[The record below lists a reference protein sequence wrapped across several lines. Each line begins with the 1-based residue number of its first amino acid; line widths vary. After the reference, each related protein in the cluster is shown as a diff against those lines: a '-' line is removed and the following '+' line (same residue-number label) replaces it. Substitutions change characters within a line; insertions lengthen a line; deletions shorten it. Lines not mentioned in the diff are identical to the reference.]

1 MAKQQLSQEKN
12 WYVVHTYSGYED
24 AVARNLRQRA
34 ESFKMQDKIFNVLVP
49 KLEKVKIRAG
59 KKTTVEERLFPGYV
73 FVEMIVTDESW
84 YVVRNTPQVT
94 GFVGS
99 GIMPIPV
106 DKTEMENILK
116 QLESGEPKYVM
127 DAEIGDLVR
136 ITDGPFKEME
146 GKLNEV
152 DHEHGK
158 VKVMVN
164 FLGRETPVELDFLQI
179 KKL

>member
-24 AVARNLRQRA
+24 AVARNLKQRA
-34 ESFKMQDKIFNVLVP
+34 ESFKMQDKILNVLVP
-49 KLEKVKIRAG
+49 KIEKVKIHAG
-59 KKTTVEERLFPGYV
+59 KKTTIEERLFPGYV

-99 GIMPIPV
+99 GIIPIPV

-116 QLESGEPKYVM
+116 QLESGEPQYVM

-146 GKLNEV
+146 GKLNEI
-152 DHEHGK
+152 DRERGK
-158 VKVMVN
+158 VKVMVS
-164 FLGRETPVELDFLQI
+164 FLGRETPVELDFLQV
-179 KKL
+179 KKI

>member
-1 MAKQQLSQEKN
+1 MAKQQLTQERN
-12 WYVVHTYSGYED
+12 WYVIHTYSGYEE
-24 AVARNLRQRA
+24 AVARSLKQRV
-34 ESFKMQDKIFNVLVP
+34 ESLNMADKIFNVLVP
-49 KLEKVKIRAG
+49 KLKKVKIRAG

-136 ITDGPFKEME
+136 ITDGPFKE
-146 GKLNEV
+146 
-152 DHEHGK
+152 
-158 VKVMVN
+158 
-164 FLGRETPVELDFLQI
+164 
-179 KKL
+179 